1 MRQGTGEAILGYT
14 PTTSRNLTFQ
24 IIMAILGD
32 RQRFHYLND
41 LWTDLGFGSQNNLPK
56 FTAQT
61 QENVTKPT
69 QLLQIQGFWLR

>member
-69 QLLQIQGFWLR
+69 QLRQIQGFWLR